1 MSTRSMTKV
10 LTDAVK
16 IGAMAVSTA
25 LSSMIPGGEKKEE
38 YESLPEE
45 TDDEMNADFIF
56 ESLLENRK
64 PDEITVRYDL
74 LTLEKI
80 TIELLIDFTS

>member
-16 IGAMAVSTA
+16 SGAMAVSTA
-25 LSSMIPGGEKKEE
+25 FSSMIPGGEKKEE

-45 TDDEMNADFIF
+45 TEDEMNADFIF

-80 TIELLIDFTS
+80 TIKILIDFTS

>member
-1 MSTRSMTKV
+1 MTKA

-25 LSSMIPGGEKKEE
+25 FSNMIPGGKKKEE

-45 TDDEMNADFIF
+45 TEDEMNADFIF

-64 PDEITVRYDL
+64 PDEITVR
-74 LTLEKI
+74 
-80 TIELLIDFTS
+80 